1 MYLVVGLGNPGKN
14 YAATRHNIGFIFLDY
29 LAEQAGVT
37 FMDSKLQSKIVKTM
51 IWGVPVLLVKPQT
64 YMNLSGMAVARAAAY
79 YKVDTERIVVIHDDL
94 DLPLGRIKI
103 AVDRGTGGH
112 KGIRSIIEHLGSR
125 EFPRIRFGIG
135 RPEGNMPTERYVLA
149 QFREDEK
156 RQIEDGLK
164 GVEEGVRLIITE
176 GVNTAMNVINSGQYD
191 F

>member
-1 MYLVVGLGNPGKN
+1 MVVGLGNPGKK
-14 YAATRHNIGFIFLDY
+14 YTATRHNIGFIFLDY
-29 LAEQAGVT
+29 LARQAGVT

-51 IWGVPVLLVKPQT
+51 LWGVPVLLVEPQT
-64 YMNLSGMAVARAAAY
+64 YMNLSGIAVAKTAAY
-79 YKVDTERIVVIHDDL
+79 YKIDTERIVVIHDDL

-103 AVDRGTGGH
+103 AVKRGAGGH

-135 RPEGNMPTERYVLA
+135 RPEGRIPTEKYVLS

-156 RQIEDGLK
+156 RQIKDGLK
-164 GVEEGVRLIITE
+164 SIEEGARLILTE
-176 GVNTAMNVINSGQYD
+176 GLNNAMNVINSGQYD